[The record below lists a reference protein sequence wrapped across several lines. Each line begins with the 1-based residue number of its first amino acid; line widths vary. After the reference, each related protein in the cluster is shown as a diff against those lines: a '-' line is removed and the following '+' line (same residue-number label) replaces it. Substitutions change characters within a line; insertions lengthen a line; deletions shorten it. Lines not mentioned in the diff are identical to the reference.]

1 MASVGLFTHNSTL
14 LKMKQVEFI
23 NIINT
28 HCPVFFHTEYLLHAL
43 IASSNENEDIAI
55 VRKCMYNHLYRL
67 EKQHL
72 VKRLSPKRNRNAL
85 YEQQF
90 SLQSPPQQPPQ
101 KMVNPLGKQSHKQD
115 QLKNHYNV
123 LQQHIKQLKQKH
135 NAFKGLNDKFDA
147 YSSIINRKLKVIDT
161 ELYAKRI
168 ELDAMSELMQEVR
181 KEYKAQAY

>member
-28 HCPVFFHTEYLLHAL
+28 HCPVFFHTEYLLQAL

-90 SLQSPPQQPPQ
+90 SLQSSPQQPPL

-115 QLKNHYNV
+115 QLKNHYNA

-135 NAFKGLNDKFDA
+135 NDHSHDDKHN
-147 YSSIINRKLKVIDT
+147 YSIIAWNDMS
-161 ELYAKRI
+161 LYYVWPDMTQCF
-168 ELDAMSELMQEVR
+168 LHGN
-181 KEYKAQAY
+181 